1 MNFQQ
6 HVGEGHATSLN
17 AGALKRG
24 FYVFV
29 GLSVLVLAY
38 IVFRSFRYL
47 VFILN
52 FIYLTIDSFNHTCF
66 KVNISIFKLK

>member
-52 FIYLTIDSFNHTCF
+52 FIYLIID
-66 KVNISIFKLK
+66 VLKLIIHVLKLVLAFLN

>member
-6 HVGEGHATSLN
+6 HVGEGHATLN

-29 GLSVLVLAY
+29 GLSVLVMAY
-38 IVFRSFRYL
+38 IAFRSFRYL
-47 VFILN
+47 VLVARLN
-52 FIYLTIDSFNHTCF
+52 F
-66 KVNISIFKLK
+66 